1 MLLHYDQRDSSFD
14 FGQVASARV
23 RVLRERPLHW
33 GSSQLVDLFVDMFRQ
48 AVGEGCSYVVMLS
61 GQDYALR
68 HVGGLEAELSA
79 YDVWADTNPLFA
91 GDGSC
96 NSPEGR
102 RRYSYRCW
110 HFDGGPRLARAADR
124 FAEQVLHVPVTQGE
138 PPLPYLV
145 RFRMVNQVWWGAKSR
160 GPGVPIY
167 TGGTWM
173 SLSARAV
180 ETLLSCPNRVS
191 SFFHHVPVPDEAY
204 FQTVLR
210 NANGLTFAPGGA
222 RYMRWTE
229 GEPHPDVLRL
239 GDLDSMVASGA
250 PFGRKFDELVDSSV
264 LDRLDVLSRSSSPHG
279 AEVIGR
285 DLTHLT
291 PPRWRAHPGHGLA
304 ACPTVTMSSVPHP
317 PCALYRPGRRCTHPS
332 ARPPATG

>member
-1 MLLHYDQRDSSFD
+1 MTVAYCIAAYLRPSQCRRLVQRLLEDDPECRVLLHYDQRHSSFD
-14 FGQVASARV
+14 YGQVASARL
-23 RVLRERPLHW
+23 RVLRERPLYW

-48 AVGEGCSYVVMLS
+48 ALGEGCSYVVMLS

-91 GDGSC
+91 GNGSC
-96 NSPEGR
+96 NWPEGR
-102 RRYSYRCW
+102 RRYSYRYW
-110 HFDGGPRLARAADR
+110 HFDGGPKLARAADR
-124 FAEQVLHVPVTQGE
+124 IAEQVLHVPESRGE
-138 PPLPYLV
+138 LPLPYLV
-145 RFRMVNQVWWGAKSR
+145 RSRMVNQVWWGAKSR

-167 TGGTWM
+167 TGSTWM

-180 ETLLSCPNRVS
+180 DTLLSCPNRVS
-191 SFFHHVPVPDEAY
+191 SFFHHVPVPDEGY

-210 NANGLTFAPGGA
+210 NANCLTFAPGDA

-250 PFGRKFDELVDSSV
+250 HFARKFDELVDSTV
-264 LDRLDVLSRSSSPHG
+264 LDRLDMLSRSSRPHG
-279 AEVIGR
+279 AKVMDDGTS
-285 DLTHLT
+285 LT
-291 PPRWRAHPGHGLA
+291 
-304 ACPTVTMSSVPHP
+304 
-317 PCALYRPGRRCTHPS
+317 
-332 ARPPATG
+332 